1 MRQNNQRLL
10 AALLLTGLAG
20 SLQAEERPAEVV
32 PAVEQSQENPRAR
45 LSLAPFRSEELLPSG
60 GLHELPIRLVR
71 SDDPVLADVAPENP
85 LPSVAEAVGE
95 TTRLAAQAQS
105 VVPVAALTPT
115 QDAPAEKTPPVA
127 QVAVAPAKLAPPPST
142 PVVARQEA
150 DAADVPAGRVRT
162 FLAAVPAKLSQLV
175 HRERA
180 EESTVALATGS
191 RPRFADIVA
200 REARAAGVE
209 AALVHAIIA
218 AESGHHSQA
227 VSSKGAAG
235 LMQLMPAT
243 ARRFGVTNR
252 FSPAQNIRAGTRYIA
267 ALMKL
272 FKNDVRLAL
281 AAYNAGE
288 GNVLRYGGVPPFA
301 ETQRYVSKVLT
312 HLPRMRAL
320 TGIKPL

>member
-1 MRQNNQRLL
+1 MRQTNQRLL

-20 SLQAEERPAEVV
+20 SLQAEERPTEVLQ
-32 PAVEQSQENPRAR
+32 AIERLQEIPSAR
-45 LSLAPFRSEELLPSG
+45 LSLAPLRSEELLPSG
-60 GLHELPIRLVR
+60 GLHELPTRMVR
-71 SDDPVLADVAPENP
+71 SDEPMLADSAPENTAP
-85 LPSVAEAVGE
+85 PVAEAVRAPTQLSE
-95 TTRLAAQAQS
+95 QDQ
-105 VVPVAALTPT
+105 PVAALAAT
-115 QDAPAEKTPPVA
+115 QTVPPQKTPAAA
-127 QVAVAPAKLAPPPST
+127 QVAVAPAKLAPLPSI
-142 PVVARQEA
+142 PVVARQE
-150 DAADVPAGRVRT
+150 ADVPAGRVRT
-162 FLAAVPAKLSQLV
+162 FLAAVPEKLSQMV

-180 EESTVALATGS
+180 EESTVAVATGS

-218 AESGHHSQA
+218 AESGHRSHA
-227 VSSKGAAG
+227 VSTKGAAG

-252 FSPAQNIRAGTRYIA
+252 FSPTQNIRAGTRYIA

-288 GNVLRYGGVPPFA
+288 GNVMRYGGVPPFA
-301 ETQRYVSKVLT
+301 ETQRYVSKVLK

-320 TGIKPL
+320 TGVKPL